1 MTDKELQEEW
11 LKHNKPTIV
20 REHEEVFEPADTI
33 IPLPTAEPKDP
44 YRKYTRLNKTLYETR
59 GSDENVRNY
68 GD

>member
-33 IPLPTAEPKDP
+33 VPLPKVGLDHP
-44 YRKYTRLNKTLYETR
+44 YLKYQRLDKVVYSAS
-59 GSDENVRNY
+59 GYDENVRNY